1 MKSSWV
7 FVRKEIYKGNP
18 METIVFI
25 RDLNIGRM
33 SVTNDAESV
42 FLECQKMYGRCRVV
56 YQDSEGEWAEIVKQT
71 TWLSDTV
78 GFRPWHGMVWDRLT
92 KV

>member
-1 MKSSWV
+1 MKSSWA

-42 FLECQKMYGRCRVV
+42 FLECQKMYGTCRVV
-56 YQDSEGEWAEIVKQT
+56 YEDSEGEWCEITYANFAAFFK
-71 TWLSDTV
+71 
-78 GFRPWHGMVWDRLT
+78 PWYGEVWDRLT